1 MRLNINQEALNF
13 ILPPKPY
20 LFLSS
25 SFHHFQP
32 WKVVSQITSQDLIY
46 FSQPGSFC
54 CLRILIPI
62 ALGIIQHCWIH
73 RNFPQLRLSF
83 SESQGWLFIIINMYL
98 LARNNMEHVI
108 RYNICAAGFLFRQ
121 HSILCRGENK
131 EKKERSSFKVWVLHI
146 YIKSTT
152 DLKFILT

>member
-1 MRLNINQEALNF
+1 MGHQYGEGTISEETLSLSIMGNGRDIFCAALV
-13 ILPPKPY
+13 K
-20 LFLSS
+20 
-25 SFHHFQP
+25 
-32 WKVVSQITSQDLIY
+32 
-46 FSQPGSFC
+46 
-54 CLRILIPI
+54 
-62 ALGIIQHCWIH
+62 
-73 RNFPQLRLSF
+73 
-83 SESQGWLFIIINMYL
+83 QGWLFIIINMYL

-121 HSILCRGENK
+121 DSILCRGENK